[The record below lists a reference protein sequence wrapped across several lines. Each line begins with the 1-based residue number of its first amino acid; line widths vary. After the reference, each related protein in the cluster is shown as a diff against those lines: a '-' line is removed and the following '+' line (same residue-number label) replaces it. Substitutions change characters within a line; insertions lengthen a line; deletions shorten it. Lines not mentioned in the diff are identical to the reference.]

1 MSYQL
6 RSHKLLHHPKE
17 IKDYQEGKM
26 FPPIFIEFGPVGGC
40 NHRCV
45 HCYVQKIL
53 NTPPEMMDT
62 DVYIRFMEEIGDY
75 GVKAIVLAGV
85 GEPLL
90 HKATPRAIEGAV
102 KHGTDVGLFTNG
114 IPLNEKN
121 IPSLLDNLT
130 YIRFTINGS
139 NKNNYAKT
147 HQTSEK
153 DWDKLLKNLDMLAN
167 YKQKRNSKCTLG
179 VYTVL
184 FEDNLPDLLKWIK
197 HVKSLD
203 FDYIIAKPPNVR
215 MDNVKMFEQLKFE
228 KDLLSEADRI
238 KVMDKFELPK
248 SVTFDLPGNP
258 LNRHKEWLIT
268 KCPICN
274 NQAKRETDTMD
285 TFVDSSWYFARFTS
299 PKSINPTDEDS
310 IDYWMNVD
318 QYIGGVEHAI
328 LHLLYSRFFMRAI
341 NYKNDKFKIKEPFE
355 GLFTQGMV
363 CHETYKDENNK
374 WLSPEEVESK
384 NGKEYYVKNNPKK
397 KVKVGPSE
405 SMSKSKRNTIDPEN
419 IINNYGADAVRLFI
433 LSDSPPEK
441 DVQWSEQGMIASYK
455 FIQKLWGLHEKI
467 VIAINKNIKGD
478 KYEINKYT
486 NQLIHK
492 VNGNLERFNYNVIIA
507 NMYETYNFL
516 NKKIDEKIDS
526 KELKENYKKILTIM
540 SPIIPHFTSEC
551 LGELNL
557 KTQQD
562 WPEVNKKFLEEG
574 NVNFVIQINGKKR
587 GILSVE
593 KDISEDKLLKEI
605 KDSKILNKFL
615 LNKKI
620 LKSFFVKNKL
630 INILLN
636 E

>member
-228 KDLLSEADRI
+228 KNEKI
-238 KVMDKFELPK
+238 
-248 SVTFDLPGNP
+248 
-258 LNRHKEWLIT
+258 LNEIRSL
-268 KCPICN
+268 
-274 NQAKRETDTMD
+274 
-285 TFVDSSWYFARFTS
+285 
-299 PKSINPTDEDS
+299 
-310 IDYWMNVD
+310 
-318 QYIGGVEHAI
+318 
-328 LHLLYSRFFMRAI
+328 
-341 NYKNDKFKIKEPFE
+341 NDKKFHVELRE
-355 GLFTQGMV
+355 DLFNDAQT
-363 CHETYKDENNK
+363 
-374 WLSPEEVESK
+374 
-384 NGKEYYVKNNPKK
+384 KK
-397 KVKVGPSE
+397 
-405 SMSKSKRNTIDPEN
+405 R
-419 IINNYGADAVRLFI
+419 Y
-433 LSDSPPEK
+433 
-441 DVQWSEQGMIASYK
+441 
-455 FIQKLWGLHEKI
+455 
-467 VIAINKNIKGD
+467 
-478 KYEINKYT
+478 
-486 NQLIHK
+486 
-492 VNGNLERFNYNVIIA
+492 
-507 NMYETYNFL
+507 
-516 NKKIDEKIDS
+516 
-526 KELKENYKKILTIM
+526 
-540 SPIIPHFTSEC
+540 SEC
-551 LGELNL
+551 LGLPFMCAVDSDGSVYTCNWYWREKKYLYGNL
-557 KTQQD
+557 KNSTFKEIWESEQKKKVLEFVADKNSGFDIKKCGACRQD
-562 WPEVNKKFLEEG
+562 NINLFLENLKYGRTKIEIPKG
-574 NVNFVIQINGKKR
+574 EKPEHINF
-587 GILSVE
+587 L
-593 KDISEDKLLKEI
+593 
-605 KDSKILNKFL
+605 
-615 LNKKI
+615 
-620 LKSFFVKNKL
+620 
-630 INILLN
+630 
-636 E
+636 